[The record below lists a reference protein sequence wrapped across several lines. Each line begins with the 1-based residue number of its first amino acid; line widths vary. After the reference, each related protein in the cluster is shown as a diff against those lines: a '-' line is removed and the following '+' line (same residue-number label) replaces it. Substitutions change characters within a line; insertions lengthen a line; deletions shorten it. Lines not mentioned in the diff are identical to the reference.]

1 MARSP
6 RSQAQK
12 EVTTLMQQTN
22 VSERVMHSIQ
32 ETAFLLN
39 LSTRKVHY
47 LIAEKKI
54 KTLKCGKRRLIPRTE
69 ILRLSREA
77 R

>member
-1 MARSP
+1 MASSP
-6 RSQAQK
+6 GGQAQR
-12 EVTTLMQQTN
+12 EATTAMQQTN
-22 VSERVMHSIQ
+22 VPERVMHSVL

-39 LSTRKVHY
+39 ISTRKVHY

>member
-1 MARSP
+1 
-6 RSQAQK
+6 
-12 EVTTLMQQTN
+12 
-22 VSERVMHSIQ
+22 MHSIQ

>member
-1 MARSP
+1 
-6 RSQAQK
+6 
-12 EVTTLMQQTN
+12 
-22 VSERVMHSIQ
+22 MHSIP
-32 ETAFLLN
+32 ETAFLLDI
-39 LSTRKVHY
+39 STRKVHY
-47 LIAEKKI
+47 PIAEKKI

>member
-1 MARSP
+1 
-6 RSQAQK
+6 
-12 EVTTLMQQTN
+12 MQQTT
-22 VSERVMHSIQ
+22 VPERVMHSIQ

-54 KTLKCGKRRLIPRTE
+54 RTLKCGKRRLIPRTE